1 MNDAYKNIFK
11 TIIFILV
18 IILLG
23 LLASIAFSGCRS
35 TRIVTQT
42 VTSTDT
48 VTVRHDSIII
58 RQRIDTV
65 EIPVPVS
72 AQSVEMPIEHDTVS
86 VLQDKYYTSVA
97 AVANGRLR
105 HALRSNPG
113 ASLSGP
119 AVVHDTIKVYVDST
133 MVNNQ
138 QSVAITEQK
147 EVKKHPWWM
156 KMLAWTGA
164 ISLAAGGTYI
174 FLRLKK

>member
-1 MNDAYKNIFK
+1 MNDACKNLFK
-11 TIIFILV
+11 SIMVILV
-18 IILLG
+18 IVLALLIF
-23 LLASIAFSGCRS
+23 SIVVSCRT

-42 VTSTDT
+42 VTTTDT

-65 EIPVPVS
+65 EIPVPLS
-72 AQSVEMPIEHDTVS
+72 AQVIEIPIEHDTVS

-138 QSVAITEQK
+138 QSVATSEER
-147 EVKKHPWWM
+147 EVKKPPWWM
-156 KMLAWTGA
+156 KALAWTGA

-174 FLRLKK
+174 FLRLKE